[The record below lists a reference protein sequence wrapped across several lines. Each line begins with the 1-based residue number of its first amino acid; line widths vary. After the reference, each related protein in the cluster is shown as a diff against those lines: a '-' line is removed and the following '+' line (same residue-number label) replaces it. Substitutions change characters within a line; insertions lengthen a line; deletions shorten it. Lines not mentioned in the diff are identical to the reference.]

1 MNHRTALRRITLS
14 GLRRIFFTFA
24 ALLPFFMSAGAHA
37 QSNPEYITLGHANG
51 AVYRPDSG
59 AAHTAFVVMHR
70 VNDFMRHPACTQL
83 AQRGFMVL
91 CINPTAADN
100 EAIVDWD
107 QTMLDVKAG
116 VEYLRKQPGI
126 GKVLLFGHSGGGSV
140 MAAYEATSE
149 QGTAYCRGA
158 GKLSPCADS
167 VAKLPPA
174 DGIVFADA
182 HPSDGVMKMRDLNPA
197 IITHKDGSLSVNA
210 ALDPFSPANG
220 FGPARSHY
228 SSAFQKRFLAAQAN
242 MMRDLIAQA
251 QKQQDAI
258 KAGGLKRANGD
269 MILIPSTKA
278 SAWLSRLDSDVEGAR
293 NTIRPEKL
301 LKNDGSIVTQ
311 MIDSVAVTTAPKDVK
326 TLHTHFYTAKAFLAA
341 HAIRARDSQ
350 GDVDYCST
358 NSASICA
365 VQYVGVPALVT
376 SMGGYMFVR
385 DGERLFDH
393 AASKDKDFIVI
404 EGALHNFTGCA
415 ACGATPDQY
424 ANARKNLFDYVR
436 DWTNRHYPS

>member
-1 MNHRTALRRITLS
+1 MRKLS
-14 GLRRIFFTFA
+14 SFLLA
-24 ALLPFFMSAGAHA
+24 ALLPLLSLLPGAAAHA
-37 QSNPEYITLGHANG
+37 QSHPEYLTLGHANG
-51 AVYRPDSG
+51 ALYRPDKG
-59 AAHTAFVVMHR
+59 AARTAFVVMHR

-83 AQRGFMVL
+83 AERGFMVL

-107 QTMLDVKAG
+107 QTLLDVKAG

-126 GKVLLFGHSGGGSV
+126 ANVLLFGHSGGGSV
-140 MAAYEATSE
+140 MAAYEATAE
-149 QGTAYCRGA
+149 QGAAYCGGA
-158 GKLSPCADS
+158 DKLSPCTGR
-167 VAKLPPA
+167 VAGLPRA

-197 IITHKDGSLSVNA
+197 IVVRKNGAIAVDP

-220 FGPARSHY
+220 FDPAGSHY
-228 SSAFQKRFLAAQAN
+228 SPAFQQRFLAAQAN
-242 MMRDLIAQA
+242 MMRGLIAQA
-251 QKQQDAI
+251 QKQLAAI
-258 KAGGLKRANGD
+258 KAGGLTQANAD
-269 MILIPSTKA
+269 MILIPSTRA
-278 SAWLSRLDSDVEGAR
+278 SAWLSRLDAGVEGAR

-311 MIDSVAVTTAPKDVK
+311 TIQSVAVTTAPADVK
-326 TLHTHFYTAKAFLAA
+326 TLHTHFYTARAFLAA

-350 GDVDYCST
+350 GNVDYCST

-365 VQYVGVPALVT
+365 VQYLSVPALVT

-393 AASKDKDFIVI
+393 LASEDKDFIVI
-404 EGALHNFTGCA
+404 EGALHNFTGCT

-424 ANARKNLFDYVR
+424 GNSRKNLFDYVR
-436 DWTNRHYPS
+436 GWTDRRFPS